1 MHKFNNIKR
10 FLGLLALV
18 ASLLVVATILFRMQD
33 EGVPKLS
40 VRKLPLQVDISLQ
53 KFHFTETKQGVKK
66 WELSAER
73 AEYNKKTDVTTLTEV
88 RLMVVGAA
96 STGDLEIS
104 ADRAQYHNGTRD
116 VTLYGDVKGT
126 SGKGLSFSTSR
137 VTYVAARSQLET
149 SERVRLADAGSEL
162 EGVGME
168 FHTQTRRFKLKK
180 DVSAVYRQREGRR

>member
-18 ASLLVVATILFRMQD
+18 ASLLVVATILFRMQG

-40 VRKLPLQVDISLQ
+40 VRKLPVQVDISLQ
-53 KFHFTETKQGVKK
+53 KFHYTETKQGVKK

-73 AEYNKKTDVTTLTEV
+73 AEYNKKSNVTTLTGV
-88 RLMVVGAA
+88 RLIVAGAV
-96 STGDLEIS
+96 STGDLKIS

-116 VTLYGDVKGT
+116 VTLAGNVNGA

-149 SERVRLADAGSEL
+149 GERVRLADAGSEL

-180 DVSAVYRQREGRR
+180 DVSAVYRQRGGRL

>member
-18 ASLLVVATILFRMQD
+18 ASLLVVATILFRMQG

-40 VRKLPLQVDISLQ
+40 VRKLPVQVDISLQ
-53 KFHFTETKQGVKK
+53 KFHYTETKQGVKK

-73 AEYNKKTDVTTLTEV
+73 AEYNKKSDLTSLTGV
-88 RLMVVGAA
+88 RLMVAGDA
-96 STGDLEIS
+96 STGPLEIS

-116 VTLYGDVKGT
+116 VTLSGNVKGV

-137 VTYVAARSQLET
+137 VTYVAARSRLET
-149 SERVRLADAGSEL
+149 SERVRFADAGSEL

-168 FHTQTRRFKLKK
+168 FHTQTRRFKLKN
-180 DVSAVYRQREGRR
+180 DVSAVYRQREGR